1 MPRAG
6 FRVIAKSVLCVACFA
21 LAATWPSQGTQA
33 RDDQLDTQRVVAVG
47 SERIER
53 GRREVRILHGNQ
65 SVELPR
71 FRELL
76 VAKAV
81 GHETTL
87 KKLSG
92 RRVAIVKSL
101 KKRGQWEVYANVVD
115 GLSLAENV
123 FELKKVVSSSD
134 KTPVEVHVNG
144 TTLRLKPGQILLVLG

>member
-1 MPRAG
+1 ML
-6 FRVIAKSVLCVACFA
+6 SV
-21 LAATWPSQGTQA
+21 P
-33 RDDQLDTQRVVAVG
+33 
-47 SERIER
+47 
-53 GRREVRILHGNQ
+53 HGNQ